1 VWWVRGLVVVL
12 KTFMRR
18 CEYVTRPVRKVKGE
32 GTIGGGCGPGA
43 GVEITLG
50 RGLALS
56 ANGRKAGSLMAIQ
69 QLNINKLV
77 VPGSQSDCLG
87 IF

>member
-1 VWWVRGLVVVL
+1 
-12 KTFMRR
+12 MQRR
-18 CEYVTRPVRKVKGE
+18 EYVTRPIRKVKGE
-32 GTIGGGCGPGA
+32 GPIGGGCGPCA
-43 GVEITLG
+43 GLEIRLG
-50 RGLALS
+50 SGHLPAS
-56 ANGRKAGSLMAIQ
+56 GRQTGSLMAIQ